1 MADPTDRTSID
12 DLTDAVAE
20 WWRFNTFGARF
31 ESEMHPS
38 FASSA
43 RQILDCIQA
52 FLRGRGLLLGP
63 DGLLRAETVNRWI
76 ALVGPHAFS
85 VHDNPT
91 CNCGAALWPLFVLSP
106 LDPPEDTP

>member
-1 MADPTDRTSID
+1 MTDRTSID

-31 ESEMHPS
+31 DSEMHPS

-52 FLRGRGLLLGP
+52 FLRGRDLLLGP
-63 DGLLRAETVNRWI
+63 DGLLRAEAVARMGWEPYDEAEDVLAVSEEATDTEG
-76 ALVGPHAFS
+76 GPR
-85 VHDNPT
+85 
-91 CNCGAALWPLFVLSP
+91 G
-106 LDPPEDTP
+106 